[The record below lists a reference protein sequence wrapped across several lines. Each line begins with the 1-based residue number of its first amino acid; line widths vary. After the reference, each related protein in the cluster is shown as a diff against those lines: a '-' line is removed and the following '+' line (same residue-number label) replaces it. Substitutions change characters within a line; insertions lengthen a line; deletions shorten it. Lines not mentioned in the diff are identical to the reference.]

1 MTESLST
8 FNTPVLWINEYL
20 KEKIGLDTGIGVPFF
35 PSRPASIDELT
46 ESWITITPE
55 YVDLIV
61 DNPDYDPTKAESS
74 TNTKKNI
81 IKQLSNESQ
90 NLAYAGVMATWDRLI
105 RMRRSPFPHIKQEQ
119 LLYYFYATQDNVIE
133 NMVQVQEKVLRLMDR
148 EDETAEEINRW
159 ARGKTISGMS
169 NKFYFHRFKVYQLEE
184 VRDII
189 DFGTARTYGGNKII
203 IDFEY
208 HQDTQISSS

>member
-1 MTESLST
+1 MAESTST

-20 KEKIGLDTGIGVPFF
+20 KENIGLDTGIGVPFF
-35 PSRPASIDELT
+35 PSRPTTIDELT

-55 YVDLIV
+55 
-61 DNPDYDPTKAESS
+61 S
-74 TNTKKNI
+74 TG
-81 IKQLSNESQ
+81 EPER
-90 NLAYAGVMATWDRLI
+90 LAYAGVMATWDRLV

-148 EDETAEEINRW
+148 EDETAQEINQW
-159 ARGKTISGMS
+159 AKSKVIDGMQ
-169 NKFYFHRFKVYQLEE
+169 NRFFFHKFRVYQLEE
-184 VRDII
+184 TRDII

-208 HQDTQISSS
+208 HQDKSII

>member
-1 MTESLST
+1 MAESTST
-8 FNTPVLWINEYL
+8 FNTPQLWINTYL
-20 KEKIGLDTGIGVPFF
+20 QEKLAQIIVDNPNTAADETAGIGVPFF

-46 ESWITITPE
+46 EQWVV
-55 YVDLIV
+55 VDGERLQ
-61 DNPDYDPTKAESS
+61 YS
-74 TNTKKNI
+74 
-81 IKQLSNESQ
+81 
-90 NLAYAGVMATWDRLI
+90 GVMAVWDRLV

-119 LLYYFYATQDNVIE
+119 LLYYFYATEQYVTE
-133 NMVQVQEKVLRLMDR
+133 TMVQVQEAVLRLMDR
-148 EDETAEEINRW
+148 EDETAEEINEW
-159 ARGKTISGMS
+159 ARGKVIDGMT

-208 HQDTQISSS
+208 HQDNSIVNP